1 MRWRFKKA
9 NRRSVRKR
17 GSHRP
22 RFLMDRLAK
31 WALPSVAGASLLL
44 AVWLGVNLFR
54 SNHWFAITQIVAEGE
69 FKHLTPLQVIS
80 LLPVR
85 KGDNLLLADLD
96 RCVQNLYRHPWIKEA
111 RLKREYPH
119 TLVVWVLEEDP
130 VAILSGPHY
139 TYINHN
145 GRPFK
150 DVEKGDN
157 MDFPLFVLP
166 ARAQLSSPDA
176 TSEKTVHEMIDFLN
190 KYEQTRFA
198 LEFGVSELV
207 AEEGEFVVFT
217 KKGKLQVRLS
227 RNARDRDA
235 TDAELYKLDR
245 YYPDILVAQNR
256 VGVLNL
262 QVKGKI
268 IASAKN

>member
-9 NRRSVRKR
+9 NRRSVHKR

-22 RFLMDRLAK
+22 RFFMDRLAK
-31 WALPSVAGASLLL
+31 WALPGVAGVGLFL
-44 AVWLGVNLFR
+44 AAWLGVNLFR

-69 FKHLTPLQVIS
+69 FKHLTPLQAIS

-96 RCVQNLYRHPWIKEA
+96 RAVQSLYRHPWIKEA
-111 RLKREYPH
+111 RLRREYPH
-119 TLVVWVLEEDP
+119 TLVVSVLEENP
-130 VAILSGPHY
+130 VAILSGPQY
-139 TYINHN
+139 TYINRD

-150 DVEKGDN
+150 EVEKGDN
-157 MDFPLFVLP
+157 MDFPLLVLP
-166 ARAQLSSPDA
+166 ARAQLSSTGAA
-176 TSEKTVHEMIDFLN
+176 TQKTVHEMIDFLN

-207 AEEGEFVVFT
+207 AEDGGFVIFT
-217 KKGKLQVRLS
+217 KKGSLQVKLS
-227 RNARDRDA
+227 RDARERD
-235 TDAELYKLDR
+235 TIDAELYKLDR

-268 IASAKN
+268 ITSAKR